1 MQYLTT
7 KIHEGGQL
15 PYCRRMDAATLNVSR
30 SFPADIS
37 PSEEGNEQTFQL
49 ALKLPV
55 DISDR

>member
-15 PYCRRMDAATLNVSR
+15 PYCRRMDVATLNVSR

-49 ALKLPV
+49 AL
-55 DISDR
+55 